1 MAKRINFIFVFF
13 LLCFLLLIS
22 KLFIWQIIKGEDLS
36 SSAKGQYQ
44 VGQVMEAPRGNI
56 LAADGS
62 LLVMRRDAWLL
73 FAEPPN
79 LKEKPEKI
87 AEKLAPLLAID
98 PTNKDE
104 VFNKFQAL
112 NSLLSKKGSLW
123 IPLEHKLSTE
133 VRGNIEALGFSG
145 LGFEKEEDRYYPEA
159 SVAAQLLG
167 FVGKNEEG
175 GNVGYFG
182 LEGYYDLTLSGK
194 KGYREGDKDAKG
206 IPILL
211 GNFKESSALS
221 GVDLITTV
229 DKTVQLAI
237 EKKLKEGIEKYGAI
251 GGSVVVMNPKSG
263 KILGMASYPS
273 FDPRKYNEYGDS
285 YFKNPVISDTFE
297 PGSIFKVLIMAS
309 ALDAKAVKPDTICD
323 ICSGP
328 LKVDKYEI
336 ETWDNKYYPDST
348 ITDVI
353 LHSDNVGMAFVGQK
367 LGADTLYDYLDKF
380 GIGKETGIDLQG
392 EVSIPLRKKGTW
404 NIVDLATATFGQG
417 VAVTSIEMIRA
428 VAGVAND
435 GMMPT
440 PFVVSALKGEGWQEE
455 IRTKAERVISESAAE
470 EMTAMMVNAAKNGE
484 SKWTSLRGFSVAGK
498 TGTAQIPIAGHYD
511 PKSTNASFIGFSPAV
526 NPKFIM
532 LVTLNKP
539 ESSQWA
545 SETAAP
551 LWYSIAKDLFLYF
564 GIQPEN

>member
-1 MAKRINFIFVFF
+1 MARRISFVSVFF
-13 LLCFLLLIS
+13 GILFLLLS
-22 KLFIWQIIKGEDLS
+22 YKLFFWQVIKGKDLAG
-36 SSAKGQYQ
+36 SAKNQYQ
-44 VGQVMEAPRGNI
+44 VGRVMEAPRGNI

-62 LLVMRRDAWLL
+62 PLAVRHDAWLL
-73 FAEPPN
+73 FVEPPN

-87 AEKLAPLLAID
+87 AEKLAPILEKEVSDILL
-98 PTNKDE
+98 N
-104 VFNKFQAL
+104 L
-112 NSLLSKKGSLW
+112 NKKGSVWL
-123 IPLEHKLSTE
+123 PLAHKVSTE
-133 VRGNIEALGFSG
+133 IKGNIEALGYSG

-175 GNVGYFG
+175 ANVGYFG

-194 KGYREGDKDAKG
+194 KGYREGDSDAKG

-211 GNFKESSALS
+211 GNFSESSALR
-221 GVDLITTV
+221 GVDLVTTL
-229 DKTVQLAI
+229 DKTVQITI
-237 EKKLKEGIEKYGAI
+237 ERKLNEGIKRYEAQ
-251 GGSVVVMNPKSG
+251 GGSVIVMDPKSG
-263 KILGMASYPS
+263 RILAMTSYPS
-273 FDPRKYNEYGDS
+273 FDPKKYYEYGDS

-297 PGSIFKVLIMAS
+297 PGSIFKVLVMAS
-309 ALDAKAVKPDTICD
+309 ALDAKVVKPDTVCD

-336 ETWDNKYYPDST
+336 ETWDSKYYPDST
-348 ITDVI
+348 MTDVI
-353 LHSDNVGMAFVGQK
+353 LHSDNVGMAYVGQK
-367 LGADTLYDYLDKF
+367 LGADTLYDYLEKF
-380 GIGKETGIDLQG
+380 GIGQETGIDLQG
-392 EVSIPLRKKGTW
+392 EVALPLRKKGTW
-404 NIVDLATATFGQG
+404 NIVDLATASFGQG
-417 VAVTSIEMIRA
+417 VSVTSVEMIRSVAA
-428 VAGVAND
+428 VANS

-440 PFVVSALKGEGWQEE
+440 PYVVSAMKGEDWQEE
-455 IRTKAERVISESAAE
+455 TKPKLERVISKSAAE

-511 PKSTNASFIGFSPAV
+511 PKSTNTSFIGFSPAN

-539 ESSQWA
+539 QSSQWA

-551 LWYSIAKDLFLYF
+551 LWYSIARDLFLYF

>member
-1 MAKRINFIFVFF
+1 MAKRINFVLVFF
-13 LLCFLLLIS
+13 FLCFLALIS
-22 KLFIWQIIKGEDLS
+22 KLFIWQVIKGSDLS
-36 SSAKGQYQ
+36 NSAKGQYQ

-62 LLVMRRDAWLL
+62 TLVARRDVWLL

-79 LKEKPEKI
+79 LKEKPDKI
-87 AEKLAPLLAID
+87 SEKLAPLLVTDA
-98 PTNKDE
+98 TNKND
-104 VFNKFQAL
+104 VFEKYQSLDN
-112 NSLLSKKGSLW
+112 LLSKKGSLW
-123 IPLEHKLSTE
+123 IPLEHKLSAE
-133 VRGNIEALGFSG
+133 VKGNIEALGFSG
-145 LGFEKEEDRYYPEA
+145 LGFEKEEDRYYPEG

-182 LEGYYDLTLSGK
+182 LEGYYDLTLSGRE
-194 KGYREGDKDAKG
+194 GYREGDKDAKG
-206 IPILL
+206 SPILL
-211 GNFKESSALS
+211 GNYKESSALM
-221 GVDLITTV
+221 GVDLVTTI
-229 DKTVQLAI
+229 DKTVQLTI
-237 EKKLKEGIEKYGAI
+237 EKKIKEGIEKYGAI
-251 GGSVVVMNPKSG
+251 GGSVVVMDPATG
-263 KILGMASYPS
+263 KVLGMASYPS
-273 FDPRKYNEYGDS
+273 FDPKKYQEYGDTL
-285 YFKNPVISDTFE
+285 FKNPIISDTFE

-309 ALDAKAVKPDTICD
+309 ALDSEAVKPDTICD
-323 ICSGP
+323 ICTGP
-328 LKVDKYEI
+328 LKVDKYQI
-336 ETWDNKYYPDST
+336 ETWDNKYFPDST
-348 ITDVI
+348 MTDVI
-353 LHSDNVGMAFVGQK
+353 LHSDNIGMAFVGQK

-392 EVSIPLRKKGTW
+392 EVAVPLRKKGTW
-404 NIVDLATATFGQG
+404 NIVDLATASFGQG
-417 VAVTSIEMIRA
+417 VAVTGIEMIRA

-440 PFVVSALKGEGWQEE
+440 PYVVSTLKGEGWQEE
-455 IRTKAERVISESAAE
+455 IKPKIERVISESAAE

-484 SKWTSLRGFSVAGK
+484 SKWAYPKGFSVAGK

-511 PKSTNASFIGFSPAV
+511 PTSTNASFIGFSPAQ

-539 ESSQWA
+539 SSSQWA

>member
-1 MAKRINFIFVFF
+1 MAKRINFVLGFF
-13 LLCFLLLIS
+13 LLCFLALIS
-22 KLFIWQIIKGEDLS
+22 KLFIWQVIKGNELS
-36 SSAKGQYQ
+36 NSAKGQYQ

-56 LAADGS
+56 LASDGS
-62 LLVMRRDAWLL
+62 PLAARRDAWLL

-79 LKEKPEKI
+79 LKEQSGKI
-87 AEKLAPLLAID
+87 AEKLATLLSINPAD
-98 PTNKDE
+98 KDE
-104 VFNKFQAL
+104 VFNKFQTL
-112 NSLLSKKGSLW
+112 NTLLSKKGSVW
-123 IPLEHKLSTE
+123 VPLEHKLSTE
-133 VRGNIEALGFSG
+133 IKGNVEALGYSG
-145 LGFEKEEDRYYPEA
+145 LGFDKEEDRYYPEA

-182 LEGYYDLTLSGK
+182 LEGYYDLTLTGK
-194 KGYREGDKDAKG
+194 KGYREGDSDAKG
-206 IPILL
+206 SPILL
-211 GNFKESSALS
+211 GGFKESSVLK
-221 GVDLITTV
+221 GVDLVTTI
-229 DKTVQLAI
+229 DKTVQLSI
-237 EKKLKEGIEKYGAI
+237 EKKLKEGIEKYGAQ
-251 GGSVVVMNPKSG
+251 GGSVVVMDPKNG
-263 KILGMASYPS
+263 KVLGMASYPS
-273 FDPRKYNEYGDS
+273 FDPEKYNEYSDAL
-285 YFKNPVISDTFE
+285 FKNPVISDTFE

-323 ICSGP
+323 ICFGP

-348 ITDVI
+348 MTDVI
-353 LHSDNVGMAFVGQK
+353 LHSDNVGMAFVGGK

-392 EVSIPLRKKGTW
+392 EVAIPLREKGSW

-428 VAGVAND
+428 VSGVAND

-440 PFVVSALKGEGWQEE
+440 PYVVSALKGDGWQEQVQ
-455 IRTKAERVISESAAE
+455 TKVERVISQKAAE
-470 EMTAMMVNAAKNGE
+470 EMTSMMVNAAKNGE

-511 PKSTNASFIGFSPAV
+511 PKSTNASFIGFSPAI

-539 ESSQWA
+539 QSSQWA

>member
-1 MAKRINFIFVFF
+1 MAKRINFVFVFF
-13 LLCFLLLIS
+13 GISFLLLS
-22 KLFIWQIIKGEDLS
+22 YKLFFWQIIKGGDLS
-36 SSAKGQYQ
+36 NSAKGQYQ
-44 VGQVMEAPRGNI
+44 VGQVMDAPRGNI

-62 LLVMRRDAWLL
+62 PLAMRRDAWLL

-79 LKEKPEKI
+79 LKERPEKI
-87 AEKLAPLLAID
+87 AEKLAPILE
-98 PTNKDE
+98 KDSSE
-104 VFNKFQAL
+104 IY
-112 NSLLSKKGSLW
+112 SLISKKGSLW
-123 IPLEHKLSTE
+123 IPLEHKLPTE
-133 VRGNIEALGFSG
+133 IKGNIEALGFAG

-159 SVAAQLLG
+159 SSAAQLLG

-194 KGYREGDKDAKG
+194 KGYREGDSDAKG
-206 IPILL
+206 IPILF

-221 GVDLITTV
+221 GVDLVTTI
-229 DKTVQLAI
+229 DKTVQLTI
-237 EKKLKEGIEKYGAI
+237 EKKLKEGIERYGAE
-251 GGSVVVMNPKSG
+251 GGSVVVMDPKSG

-273 FDPRKYNEYGDS
+273 FDPRKYNEYGDI

-297 PGSIFKVLIMAS
+297 PGSIFKILIMAS
-309 ALDAKAVKPDTICD
+309 ALDAKAVRPDTICD
-323 ICSGP
+323 ICNGP

-336 ETWDNKYYPDST
+336 ETWDRKYYPDST
-348 ITDVI
+348 MTDVI

-367 LGADTLYDYLDKF
+367 IGADILYDYLDKF

-392 EVSIPLRKKGTW
+392 EVALPLRKKRTW
-404 NIVDLATATFGQG
+404 NIVDLATASFGQG

-428 VAGVAND
+428 VSAVANS

-455 IRTKAERVISESAAE
+455 IKPKLERVISESSAE
-470 EMTAMMVNAAKNGE
+470 EMTTMMVNAAKNGE
-484 SKWTSLRGFSVAGK
+484 AKWTSLRGFSVAGK

-539 ESSQWA
+539 QSSQWA

-551 LWYSIAKDLFLYF
+551 LWYSIARDLFLYF

>member
-1 MAKRINFIFVFF
+1 MARRINLVIVFF

-22 KLFIWQIIKGEDLS
+22 KLFIWQIIKGGDLS
-36 SSAKGQYQ
+36 GFAKGQYQ
-44 VGQVMEAPRGNI
+44 VGQVMEAPRGDI

-62 LLVMRRDAWLL
+62 PLVARRDAWLL

-79 LKEKPEKI
+79 LKEKSDKI
-87 AEKLAPLLAID
+87 AEKLAPILGKD
-98 PTNKDE
+98 PVEIYT
-104 VFNKFQAL
+104 L
-112 NSLLSKKGSLW
+112 ISKKGSVW
-123 IPLEHKLSTE
+123 VPIEHKISTE
-133 VRGNIEALGFSG
+133 IKGNIEALGFTG

-159 SVAAQLLG
+159 STAAQLLG

-206 IPILL
+206 SPILL
-211 GNFKESSALS
+211 GNFKESSALK
-221 GVDLITTV
+221 GVDLVTTIN
-229 DKTVQLAI
+229 KTVQLTI
-237 EKKLKEGIEKYGAI
+237 EKRLKDGIEKYGAK
-251 GGSVVVMNPKSG
+251 GGSVVVMDPSTG

-273 FDPRKYNEYGDS
+273 FDPRKYNEYGDTF
-285 YFKNPVISDTFE
+285 FKNPGISDTFE

-309 ALDAKAVKPDTICD
+309 ALDAKAVKPDTVCD

-336 ETWDNKYYPDST
+336 ETWDRKYYPDST
-348 ITDVI
+348 MVEVI
-353 LHSDNVGMAFVGQK
+353 VHSDNVGMAFVGQK
-367 LGADTLYDYLDKF
+367 MGADTLYDYLDRF

-392 EVSIPLRKKGTW
+392 EVALPLRKKGAW
-404 NIVDLATATFGQG
+404 NIVDLATASFGQG

-428 VAGVAND
+428 VAAVAND

-455 IRTKAERVISESAAE
+455 IKSKTEKVISETAAE
-470 EMTAMMVNAAKNGE
+470 EMTAMMVNAAENGE
-484 SKWTSLRGFSVAGK
+484 AKWTSLRGFSVAGK

-511 PKSTNASFIGFSPAV
+511 PKSTNASFIGFSPAES
-526 NPKFIM
+526 PKFIM

-539 ESSQWA
+539 QSSQWA

-564 GIQPEN
+564 GIQPED

>member
-1 MAKRINFIFVFF
+1 MAKRINFVVVFF
-13 LLCFLLLIS
+13 LLCFLALIS
-22 KLFIWQIIKGEDLS
+22 KLFIWQVIKGSDLS
-36 SSAKGQYQ
+36 NSAKGQYQ

-62 LLVMRRDAWLL
+62 SLAARRDAWLL

-79 LKEKPEKI
+79 LKEKPDKI
-87 AEKLAPLLAID
+87 AEKLALLLSID

-112 NSLLSKKGSLW
+112 NTLLSKKGSLW
-123 IPLEHKLSTE
+123 IPLEHKLSSE
-133 VRGNIEALGFSG
+133 VKGNIEALGFSG

-182 LEGYYDLTLSGK
+182 LEGYYDLTLTGK
-194 KGYREGDKDAKG
+194 KGYRKGDKDAKG
-206 IPILL
+206 FPILL
-211 GNFKESSALS
+211 GNFKESSALK
-221 GVDLITTV
+221 GVDLVTTI
-229 DKTVQLAI
+229 DKTIQLTI
-237 EKKLKEGIEKYGAI
+237 EKKLEEGIEKYGAK
-251 GGSVVVMNPKSG
+251 GGSVVVMDPKSG
-263 KILGMASYPS
+263 RVLGMASYPS
-273 FDPRKYNEYGDS
+273 FDPKKYNEYSDAL
-285 YFKNPVISDTFE
+285 FKNPVISDTFE

-309 ALDAKAVKPDTICD
+309 ALDAKAVRPDTVCD
-323 ICSGP
+323 ICSGS

-348 ITDVI
+348 MTDVI
-353 LHSDNVGMAFVGQK
+353 VHSDNVGMTFVGGK
-367 LGADTLYDYLDKF
+367 LGADTLYDYLNKF

-392 EVSIPLRKKGTW
+392 EVALPLRKKGTW
-404 NIVDLATATFGQG
+404 NIVDLATASFGQG

-428 VAGVAND
+428 VSAVANG

-440 PFVVSALKGEGWQEE
+440 PYVVSALKGEGWQEE
-455 IRTKAERVISESAAE
+455 IKPKLERVILESSAE
-470 EMTAMMVNAAKNGE
+470 EMTAMLVNAAKNGE
-484 SKWTSLRGFSVAGK
+484 AKWTSLRGFSVAGK

-511 PKSTNASFIGFSPAV
+511 PKSTNASFIGFSPAQ

>member
-1 MAKRINFIFVFF
+1 MARRINLVIVFF

-36 SSAKGQYQ
+36 DSARGQYQ
-44 VGQVMEAPRGNI
+44 VGQIMEAPRGNI

-62 LLVMRRDAWLL
+62 PLAMRRDAWLL

-79 LKEKPEKI
+79 LKEKPEQV
-87 AEKLAPLLAID
+87 AEKLSAILG
-98 PTNKDE
+98 KDNAE
-104 VFNKFQAL
+104 IY
-112 NSLLSKKGSLW
+112 SLLSRKGSVW
-123 IPLEHKLSTE
+123 TPLEHKLSTE
-133 VRGNIEALGFSG
+133 VKGNIEALGYSG
-145 LGFEKEEDRYYPEA
+145 LGFEKQEDRYYPEA

-182 LEGYYDLTLSGK
+182 LEGYYDLTLSGR
-194 KGYREGDKDAKG
+194 KGYREGDKDAQG
-206 IPILL
+206 SPILL
-211 GNFKESSALS
+211 GNFKESSALR
-221 GVDLITTV
+221 GVNLVTTIN
-229 DKTVQLAI
+229 KTVQLEI
-237 EKKLKEGIEKYGAI
+237 EKKLKEGIEKYRAI
-251 GGSVVVMNPKSG
+251 GGSVVVMDPSTG

-273 FDPRKYNEYGDS
+273 FDPKKYQEYGDVF
-285 YFKNPVISDTFE
+285 FKNPVISDTFE

-309 ALDAKAVKPDTICD
+309 ALDAKAVRPDTVCD

-348 ITDVI
+348 IADVI
-353 LHSDNVGMAFVGQK
+353 VHSDNVGMAFVGQK

-392 EVSIPLRKKGTW
+392 EVSVPLRKKGTW
-404 NIVDLATATFGQG
+404 NIVDLATASFGQG

-428 VAGVAND
+428 VAAVAND

-455 IRTKAERVISESAAE
+455 IKPKTERVISKTSAE

-484 SKWTSLRGFSVAGK
+484 AKWTSLRGFSVAGK

>member
-1 MAKRINFIFVFF
+1 MARRINLVIVFF

-36 SSAKGQYQ
+36 DSARGQYQ
-44 VGQVMEAPRGNI
+44 VGQIMEAPRGNI

-62 LLVMRRDAWLL
+62 PLAMRRDTWLL

-79 LKEKPEKI
+79 LKEKPEQV
-87 AEKLAPLLAID
+87 AEKLSAILG
-98 PTNKDE
+98 KDNAE
-104 VFNKFQAL
+104 IY
-112 NSLLSKKGSLW
+112 SLLSRKGSVW

-133 VRGNIEALGFSG
+133 VKGNIEALGYSG

-159 SVAAQLLG
+159 SSAAQLLG

-182 LEGYYDLTLSGK
+182 LEGYYDLTLSGR
-194 KGYREGDKDAKG
+194 KGYREGDKDAQG
-206 IPILL
+206 SPILL
-211 GNFKESSALS
+211 GSFKESSALR
-221 GVDLITTV
+221 GVDLVTTIN
-229 DKTVQLAI
+229 KTVQLEI
-237 EKKLKEGIEKYGAI
+237 EKKLKEGIEKYRAI
-251 GGSVVVMNPKSG
+251 GGSVVVMDPSTG

-273 FDPRKYNEYGDS
+273 FDPKKYQEYGDVF
-285 YFKNPVISDTFE
+285 FKNPVISDTFE
-297 PGSIFKVLIMAS
+297 PGSIFKVLIMTS
-309 ALDAKAVKPDTICD
+309 ALDAKAVRPDTVCD

-353 LHSDNVGMAFVGQK
+353 VHSDNVGMAFVGQK

-392 EVSIPLRKKGTW
+392 EVSVPLRTKGTW
-404 NIVDLATATFGQG
+404 NIVDLATASFGQG

-428 VAGVAND
+428 VAAVAND

-455 IRTKAERVISESAAE
+455 IKPKTERIISKRSAE

-484 SKWTSLRGFSVAGK
+484 AKWTSLRGFSVAGK